1 MLTCG
6 FFCYDK
12 MRLKASLSLSRSRDW
27 GGSRNSIRCGQV
39 LFGPL
44 AAAQTAIPPT
54 MASNRRVEKIRVML
68 GIYYSMFL
76 SNVKQW
82 DKIPVDCG
90 GDRKDEPGRHSTL
103 PHWEHLDRAHPRN
116 RLLSSVRSCGR

>member
-12 MRLKASLSLSRSRDW
+12 LRLKATLSLSRSRDW

-39 LFGPL
+39 LIGPL
-44 AAAQTAIPPT
+44 AAAQTAILSA
-54 MASNRRVEKIRVML
+54 MARNSRVEKIRVML
-68 GIYYSMFL
+68 GIYYSKFL
-76 SNVKQW
+76 GTVF
-82 DKIPVDCG
+82 DAAP
-90 GDRKDEPGRHSTL
+90 L
-103 PHWEHLDRAHPRN
+103 EHLNRARPRN